1 MKKFSIENIVLWLKN
16 GKQRVLKFE
25 PDKVNVITGESNT
38 GKSAILEIVDYCL
51 FASSPQ
57 ISDSIINEN
66 VEWYGLKFLINDK
79 IYTIARKSFTRV
91 VSNEYYFSSIGN
103 IPKEFPVSNNTESA
117 LKPIIETEF
126 SINSITKFTY
136 GGNQLKLGSK
146 ISLRYFLMFNT
157 ISQDIITESRDIYF
171 DKQDNSRYKEALPRI
186 FDIATGI
193 ESVENIIFKER
204 KEQLEKKLILLEK
217 KSSKIESH
225 RSIFREEQDEILR
238 ISREFDLINSN
249 DNDQAIKELK
259 QVVINKKGNSGY
271 DSSERDEL
279 ERGRNLVKRKINN
292 LKKLKSEYNIY
303 KKNLKTIQ
311 DSLAPIDYLKNKV
324 EVRTDYFECIMV
336 TLERELKEI
345 KDVNKKVTPID
356 KQVDDEILE
365 LNIQLESINL
375 KLETLP
381 KKISIT
387 ESDEQKLIFIGRVAE
402 KFDLYSNPND
412 SQNKYQ
418 EQIGNLE
425 EEIAQIPIVDTEKSK
440 LLTIGLIEEVVLN
453 YMQNYGEVLGNY
465 KDYYPLFDY
474 KEKSLKL
481 RKPRSTKI
489 ENKIGSSSN
498 HMFLHLFFSLAI
510 HEIIFINKVPYVP
523 PFLVIDQPSRPY
535 YGRDNSTRKIVDDI
549 SSDDSKIR
557 QAFVLLNEYIRNRL
571 ENSGHFQMIVF
582 EHIEP
587 DSFED
592 LDYIHLVEEFRDG
605 NALIPDNF
613 LID

>member
-204 KEQLEKKLILLEK
+204 KEQLEKKIILLEK

>member
-1 MKKFSIENIVLWLKN
+1 MKKFSIEKIVLWLKN
-16 GKQRVLKFE
+16 GKQRILKFE

-79 IYTIARKSFTRV
+79 TYTIARKSFTRV
-91 VSNEYYFSSIGN
+91 ASNEYYFSSIGN

-126 SINSITKFTY
+126 SINSTTKFTY
-136 GGNQLKLGSK
+136 GSNQLKLGSK

-193 ESVENIIFKER
+193 ESVENILFKER
-204 KEQLEKKLILLEK
+204 KEQLEKKLILLEN
-217 KSSKIESH
+217 KSSKIDSH

-238 ISREFDLINSN
+238 IAREFDLINSS
-249 DNDQAIKELK
+249 DNDQAINELK
-259 QVVINKKGNSGY
+259 QVVSNKKGNSGY

-303 KKNLKTIQ
+303 KKNLKTMQ
-311 DSLAPIDYLKNKV
+311 DSLAPIDYLKDKV
-324 EVRTDYFECIMV
+324 EVRTGYFEYIMV

-345 KDVNKKVTPID
+345 KNINKKVTPID
-356 KQVDDEILE
+356 KQVDDEILA
-365 LNIQLESINL
+365 LNIQLDSINL

-412 SQNKYQ
+412 SPNKYQ
-418 EQIGNLE
+418 EQIDTLE
-425 EEIAQIPIVDTEKSK
+425 EEIVQIPIVDTEKSR
-440 LLTIGLIEEVVLN
+440 LLTIGLIEEVVFN

-465 KDYYPLFDY
+465 ADYHPLFDY

-510 HEIIFINKVPYVP
+510 HEVIFINKAPYVP
-523 PFLVIDQPSRPY
+523 PFLIIDQPSRPY
-535 YGRDNSTRKIVDDI
+535 YGRDNSARKIVENI

-557 QAFVLLNEYIRNRL
+557 QAFVLLNEYIMNRL

-592 LDYIHLVEEFRDG
+592 LDYIHLVEEFKDG
-605 NALIPDNF
+605 NALIPDNL

>member
-66 VEWYGLKFLINDK
+66 VEWYGLKFSINDK
-79 IYTIARKSFTRV
+79 TYTIARKFFTRV

-126 SINSITKFTY
+126 SINSTTKFTY
-136 GGNQLKLGSK
+136 GSNQLKLGSK

-193 ESVENIIFKER
+193 ESVENIIFKEW

-217 KSSKIESH
+217 KSSKINSH
-225 RSIFREEQDEILR
+225 RSLFREEQDEILR
-238 ISREFDLINSN
+238 IAREFDLINSS
-249 DNDQAIKELK
+249 DNDQAINELK
-259 QVVINKKGNSGY
+259 RVVSNKKGNSGY

-345 KDVNKKVTPID
+345 KDINKKVTPID
-356 KQVDDEILE
+356 KQVDDEILA
-365 LNIQLESINL
+365 LNIQLDSINL

-381 KKISIT
+381 KKINIT

-418 EQIGNLE
+418 EQIDTLE
-425 EEIAQIPIVDTEKSK
+425 EEIAQIPIVDTEKSR

-465 KDYYPLFDY
+465 ADYYPLFDY

-510 HEIIFINKVPYVP
+510 HEVIFINKAPYVP

-535 YGRDNSTRKIVDDI
+535 YGRDNSTRKIVDNI

-557 QAFVLLNEYIRNRL
+557 QAFVLLNEYIGNRL

-592 LDYIHLVEEFRDG
+592 LDYIHLVEEFKDG
-605 NALIPDNF
+605 NALIPDDF

>member
-16 GKQRVLKFE
+16 GKQRVLTFE

-79 IYTIARKSFTRV
+79 KYTIARKSFTKV

-103 IPKEFPVSNNTESA
+103 IPKELPVPNNTESA

-126 SINSITKFTY
+126 SINSIIKFTY
-136 GGNQLKLGSK
+136 GSNQLKLGSK

-157 ISQDIITESRDIYF
+157 ISQDIITESRDMYF
-171 DKQDNSRYKEALPRI
+171 DKQDNSRYREALPRI

-193 ESVENIIFKER
+193 ENVENIIFKER

-217 KSSKIESH
+217 KASKIDSH
-225 RSIFREEQDEILR
+225 RSIFLEEQDEILR
-238 ISREFDLINSN
+238 ISREFDLISSS
-249 DNDQAIKELK
+249 DNDQAINELK
-259 QVVINKKGNSGY
+259 QVVSSKKGNSGY
-271 DSSERDEL
+271 NSSERDEL
-279 ERGRNLVKRKINN
+279 ERDRNLIKRKINN
-292 LKKLKSEYNIY
+292 LKKLKGEYNIY
-303 KKNLKTIQ
+303 KKNIKTIQ
-311 DSLAPIDYLKNKV
+311 DSLAPIDYLKSKV
-324 EVRTDYFECIMV
+324 EVRTDCFECIMLN
-336 TLERELKEI
+336 LERELKEI
-345 KDVNKKVTPID
+345 KDINKKVTPID
-356 KQVDDEILE
+356 KQVDDEILA

-381 KKISIT
+381 KKINIT
-387 ESDEQKLIFIGRVAE
+387 ESDEQKLIFIGRVSE

-412 SQNKYQ
+412 SKNKYQ
-418 EQIGNLE
+418 EKIDNLK
-425 EEIAQIPIVDTEKSK
+425 EEISQIPVVDTEKSR

-453 YMQNYGEVLGNY
+453 YMRNYGEVLGNY

-510 HEIIFINKVPYVP
+510 HEVIFINKVPYVP

-557 QAFVLLNEYIRNRL
+557 QAFILLNEYIRNRL
-571 ENSGHFQMIVF
+571 ESSGHFQMIVF

>member
-1 MKKFSIENIVLWLKN
+1 MKKFSIEKIVLWLKN

-79 IYTIARKSFTRV
+79 AYTIARKSFTRV
-91 VSNEYYFSSIGN
+91 ASNEYYFSSIGN
-103 IPKEFPVSNNTESA
+103 IPKKFPVSNNTESA

-126 SINSITKFTY
+126 SINSTTKFTY
-136 GGNQLKLGSK
+136 GSNQLKLGSK

-193 ESVENIIFKER
+193 ESVENILFKER
-204 KEQLEKKLILLEK
+204 KEQLEKKLILLEN
-217 KSSKIESH
+217 KSSKIDSH

-238 ISREFDLINSN
+238 IAREFDLINSS
-249 DNDQAIKELK
+249 DNDQAINELK
-259 QVVINKKGNSGY
+259 QVVSNKKGNSGY

-303 KKNLKTIQ
+303 KKNLKTMQ
-311 DSLAPIDYLKNKV
+311 DSLAPIDYLKDKV
-324 EVRTDYFECIMV
+324 EVRTDYFEYIMV

-345 KDVNKKVTPID
+345 KNINKKVTPID
-356 KQVDDEILE
+356 KQVDDEILA
-365 LNIQLESINL
+365 LNLQLDSINL
-375 KLETLP
+375 KLQTLP

-412 SQNKYQ
+412 SPNKYQ
-418 EQIGNLE
+418 EQIDTLE
-425 EEIAQIPIVDTEKSK
+425 EEIAQIPIVDTEKSR
-440 LLTIGLIEEVVLN
+440 LLTIGLIEEVVFN

-465 KDYYPLFDY
+465 ADYHPLFDY

-510 HEIIFINKVPYVP
+510 HEVIFINKAP
-523 PFLVIDQPSRPY
+523 
-535 YGRDNSTRKIVDDI
+535 
-549 SSDDSKIR
+549 
-557 QAFVLLNEYIRNRL
+557 
-571 ENSGHFQMIVF
+571 
-582 EHIEP
+582 
-587 DSFED
+587 
-592 LDYIHLVEEFRDG
+592 
-605 NALIPDNF
+605 
-613 LID
+613 

>member
-1 MKKFSIENIVLWLKN
+1 MKKFSIEKIVLWLKN
-16 GKQRVLKFE
+16 DKQRVLKFE

-38 GKSAILEIVDYCL
+38 GKSAILDIVDYCL

-66 VEWYGLKFLINDK
+66 VEWYGLKFSINDK
-79 IYTIARKSFTRV
+79 TYTIARKCFTKV

-126 SINSITKFTY
+126 SINSTTKFTY
-136 GGNQLKLGSK
+136 GSNQLKLGSK

-193 ESVENIIFKER
+193 ESVENILFKER
-204 KEQLEKKLILLEK
+204 KEQLEKKLILLEN
-217 KSSKIESH
+217 KSSKIDSH
-225 RSIFREEQDEILR
+225 RSIFREEQDKILR
-238 ISREFDLINSN
+238 TAREFDLISSS
-249 DNDQAIKELK
+249 DNDQAINELK
-259 QVVINKKGNSGY
+259 QVVSNKKFNSGY

-324 EVRTDYFECIMV
+324 EVRTDYFEYIMV
-336 TLERELKEI
+336 TLEKELKEI
-345 KDVNKKVTPID
+345 KNINKKVTPID
-356 KQVDDEILE
+356 KQVDDEILA
-365 LNIQLESINL
+365 LNIQLDYINL

-412 SQNKYQ
+412 YPNKYQ
-418 EQIGNLE
+418 EQIDTLE
-425 EEIAQIPIVDTEKSK
+425 EEIAQIPIVDTEKSR

-465 KDYYPLFDY
+465 EYYYPLFDY

-510 HEIIFINKVPYVP
+510 HEVIFINKAPYVP

-535 YGRDNSTRKIVDDI
+535 YGRDNSTRKIVDNI
-549 SSDDSKIR
+549 SRDDSKIR

-592 LDYIHLVEEFRDG
+592 LDYIHLVEEFKDG

>member
-136 GGNQLKLGSK
+136 GSNQLKLGSK

-204 KEQLEKKLILLEK
+204 KEQLEKKIILLEK

-238 ISREFDLINSN
+238 ISREFDLINSS
-249 DNDQAIKELK
+249 DNDQAINELK

-303 KKNLKTIQ
+303 
-311 DSLAPIDYLKNKV
+311 
-324 EVRTDYFECIMV
+324 
-336 TLERELKEI
+336 
-345 KDVNKKVTPID
+345 
-356 KQVDDEILE
+356 
-365 LNIQLESINL
+365 
-375 KLETLP
+375 
-381 KKISIT
+381 
-387 ESDEQKLIFIGRVAE
+387 
-402 KFDLYSNPND
+402 
-412 SQNKYQ
+412 SQ
-418 EQIGNLE
+418 
-425 EEIAQIPIVDTEKSK
+425 
-440 LLTIGLIEEVVLN
+440 
-453 YMQNYGEVLGNY
+453 
-465 KDYYPLFDY
+465 
-474 KEKSLKL
+474 
-481 RKPRSTKI
+481 
-489 ENKIGSSSN
+489 
-498 HMFLHLFFSLAI
+498 
-510 HEIIFINKVPYVP
+510 
-523 PFLVIDQPSRPY
+523 
-535 YGRDNSTRKIVDDI
+535 
-549 SSDDSKIR
+549 SKIK
-557 QAFVLLNEYIRNRL
+557 
-571 ENSGHFQMIVF
+571 
-582 EHIEP
+582 
-587 DSFED
+587 
-592 LDYIHLVEEFRDG
+592 LVQP
-605 NALIPDNF
+605 IS
-613 LID
+613 

>member
-1 MKKFSIENIVLWLKN
+1 MKKFSIDKIVLWLKN

-25 PDKVNVITGESNT
+25 PDRVNVITGESNT
-38 GKSAILEIVDYCL
+38 GKSAILDIVDYCL

-66 VEWYGLKFLINDK
+66 VEWYGLKFSINDK
-79 IYTIARKSFTRV
+79 TYTIARKYFTKV

-126 SINSITKFTY
+126 SINSTTKFTY
-136 GGNQLKLGSK
+136 GSNQLRLGSK

-193 ESVENIIFKER
+193 ESVENILFKER
-204 KEQLEKKLILLEK
+204 KEQLEKKLILLENK
-217 KSSKIESH
+217 LSKIDSH

-238 ISREFDLINSN
+238 TAREFDLINSS
-249 DNDQAIKELK
+249 DNDQAINELK
-259 QVVINKKGNSGY
+259 QVVSNKKFNSGY
-271 DSSERDEL
+271 GSSERDEL

-324 EVRTDYFECIMV
+324 EVRTDYFEYIMA
-336 TLERELKEI
+336 TLEKELKEI
-345 KDVNKKVTPID
+345 KNINKKVTPID
-356 KQVDDEILE
+356 KQVDDEILA
-365 LNIQLESINL
+365 LNIQLDYINL

-381 KKISIT
+381 KKINIT

-412 SQNKYQ
+412 YPNKYQ
-418 EQIGNLE
+418 EQIDTLE
-425 EEIAQIPIVDTEKSK
+425 EEIAQIPIVDTEKSR

-465 KDYYPLFDY
+465 EYYYPLFDY

-510 HEIIFINKVPYVP
+510 HEVIFINKAPYVP

-535 YGRDNSTRKIVDDI
+535 YGRDNSTRKIVDNI

-592 LDYIHLVEEFRDG
+592 LDYIHLVEEFKDG

>member
-1 MKKFSIENIVLWLKN
+1 MKKFSIEKIVLWLKN

-25 PDKVNVITGESNT
+25 PDRVNVITGESNT
-38 GKSAILEIVDYCL
+38 GKSAILDIVDYCL

-66 VEWYGLKFLINDK
+66 VEWYGLKFSINDK
-79 IYTIARKSFTRV
+79 TYTIARKCFTKV

-126 SINSITKFTY
+126 SINSTTKFTY
-136 GGNQLKLGSK
+136 GSNQLKLGSK

-193 ESVENIIFKER
+193 ESVENILFKER
-204 KEQLEKKLILLEK
+204 KEQLEKKLILLEN
-217 KSSKIESH
+217 KSSKIDSH

-238 ISREFDLINSN
+238 TAREFDLINSS
-249 DNDQAIKELK
+249 DNDQAINELK
-259 QVVINKKGNSGY
+259 QVVSNKKFNSGY

-324 EVRTDYFECIMV
+324 EVRTDYFEYIMA
-336 TLERELKEI
+336 TLEKELKEI
-345 KDVNKKVTPID
+345 KNINKKVTPID
-356 KQVDDEILE
+356 KQVDDEILA
-365 LNIQLESINL
+365 LNIQLDYINL

-412 SQNKYQ
+412 YPNKYQ
-418 EQIGNLE
+418 EQIDTLE
-425 EEIAQIPIVDTEKSK
+425 EEIAQIPIVDTEKSR

-465 KDYYPLFDY
+465 EYYYPLFDY

-510 HEIIFINKVPYVP
+510 HEVIFINKAPYVP

-535 YGRDNSTRKIVDDI
+535 YGRDNSTRKIVDNI

-592 LDYIHLVEEFRDG
+592 LDYIHLVEEFKDG

>member
-1 MKKFSIENIVLWLKN
+1 MKKFSIEKIVLWLKN

-79 IYTIARKSFTRV
+79 TYTIARKSFTRV
-91 VSNEYYFSSIGN
+91 ASNEYYFSSIGN
-103 IPKEFPVSNNTESA
+103 IPKKFPVSNNTESA

-126 SINSITKFTY
+126 SINSTTKFTY
-136 GGNQLKLGSK
+136 GSNQLKLGSK

-193 ESVENIIFKER
+193 ESVENILFKER
-204 KEQLEKKLILLEK
+204 KEQLEKKLILLEN
-217 KSSKIESH
+217 KSSKIDSH

-238 ISREFDLINSN
+238 IAREFDLINSS
-249 DNDQAIKELK
+249 DNDQAINELK
-259 QVVINKKGNSGY
+259 QVVSNKKGNSGY

-303 KKNLKTIQ
+303 KKNLKTMQ
-311 DSLAPIDYLKNKV
+311 DSLAPIDYLKDKV
-324 EVRTDYFECIMV
+324 EVRTDYFEYIMV

-345 KDVNKKVTPID
+345 KNINKKVTPID
-356 KQVDDEILE
+356 KQVDDEILA
-365 LNIQLESINL
+365 LNLQLDSINL
-375 KLETLP
+375 KLQTLP

-412 SQNKYQ
+412 SPNKYQ
-418 EQIGNLE
+418 EQIDTLE
-425 EEIAQIPIVDTEKSK
+425 EEIAQIPIVDTEKSR
-440 LLTIGLIEEVVLN
+440 LLTIGLIEEVVFN

-465 KDYYPLFDY
+465 ADYHPLFDY

-510 HEIIFINKVPYVP
+510 HEVIFINKAPYVP
-523 PFLVIDQPSRPY
+523 PFLIIDQPSRPY
-535 YGRDNSTRKIVDDI
+535 YGRDNSARKIVENI

-557 QAFVLLNEYIRNRL
+557 QAFVLLNEYIMNRL

-592 LDYIHLVEEFRDG
+592 LDYIHLVEEFKDG

>member
-1 MKKFSIENIVLWLKN
+1 MKKFSIEKIVLWLKN

-66 VEWYGLKFLINDK
+66 VEWYGLKFSINDK
-79 IYTIARKSFTRV
+79 TYTIARKCFTKV

-126 SINSITKFTY
+126 SINSTTKFTY
-136 GGNQLKLGSK
+136 GSNQLKLGSK

-193 ESVENIIFKER
+193 ESVENILFKER
-204 KEQLEKKLILLEK
+204 KEQLEKKLILLEN
-217 KSSKIESH
+217 KSSKIDSH

-238 ISREFDLINSN
+238 TAREFDLINSSA
-249 DNDQAIKELK
+249 NDQAINELK
-259 QVVINKKGNSGY
+259 QVVSNKKFNSGY

-324 EVRTDYFECIMV
+324 EVRTDYFEYIMV
-336 TLERELKEI
+336 TLEKELKEI
-345 KDVNKKVTPID
+345 KNINKKVTPID
-356 KQVDDEILE
+356 KQVDDEILA
-365 LNIQLESINL
+365 LNIQLDYINL

-412 SQNKYQ
+412 SPNKYQ
-418 EQIGNLE
+418 EQIDTLE
-425 EEIAQIPIVDTEKSK
+425 EEIAQIPIVDTEKSR

-465 KDYYPLFDY
+465 ANYYPLFDY

-510 HEIIFINKVPYVP
+510 HEVIFINKAPYVP
-523 PFLVIDQPSRPY
+523 PFLIIDQPSRPY
-535 YGRDNSTRKIVDDI
+535 YGRDNSARKIVDNI

-557 QAFVLLNEYIRNRL
+557 QAFVLLNEYIMNRL

-592 LDYIHLVEEFRDG
+592 LDYIHLVEEFKDG

>member
-1 MKKFSIENIVLWLKN
+1 MKKFSIEKIVLWLKN
-16 GKQRVLKFE
+16 GKQRALKFE

-66 VEWYGLKFLINDK
+66 VEWYGLKFSINDK
-79 IYTIARKSFTRV
+79 TYTIARKCFTKV

-126 SINSITKFTY
+126 SINSTTKFTY
-136 GGNQLKLGSK
+136 GSNQLKLGSK

-193 ESVENIIFKER
+193 ESVENILFKER
-204 KEQLEKKLILLEK
+204 KEQLEKKLILLEN
-217 KSSKIESH
+217 KSSKIDSH

-238 ISREFDLINSN
+238 TAREFDLINSSA
-249 DNDQAIKELK
+249 NDQAINELK
-259 QVVINKKGNSGY
+259 QVVSNKKFNSGY

-324 EVRTDYFECIMV
+324 EVRTDYFEYIMV
-336 TLERELKEI
+336 TLEKELKEI
-345 KDVNKKVTPID
+345 KNINKKVTPID
-356 KQVDDEILE
+356 KQVDDEILA
-365 LNIQLESINL
+365 LNIQLDYINL

-412 SQNKYQ
+412 SPNKYQ
-418 EQIGNLE
+418 EQIDTLE
-425 EEIAQIPIVDTEKSK
+425 EEIAQIPIVDTEKSR

-465 KDYYPLFDY
+465 ANYHPLFDY

-510 HEIIFINKVPYVP
+510 HEVIFINKAPYVP
-523 PFLVIDQPSRPY
+523 PFLIIDQPSRPY
-535 YGRDNSTRKIVDDI
+535 YGRDNSARKIVDNI

-557 QAFVLLNEYIRNRL
+557 QAFVLLNEYIMNRL

-592 LDYIHLVEEFRDG
+592 LDYIHLVEEFKDG

>member
-1 MKKFSIENIVLWLKN
+1 MKKFSIEKIVLWLKN

-25 PDKVNVITGESNT
+25 PDRVNVITGESNT
-38 GKSAILEIVDYCL
+38 GKSAILDIVDYCL

-66 VEWYGLKFLINDK
+66 VEWYGLKFSINDK
-79 IYTIARKSFTRV
+79 TYTIARKCFTKV

-126 SINSITKFTY
+126 SINSTTKFTY
-136 GGNQLKLGSK
+136 GSNQLKLGSK

-193 ESVENIIFKER
+193 ESVENILFKER
-204 KEQLEKKLILLEK
+204 KEQLEKKLILLEN
-217 KSSKIESH
+217 KSSKIDSH

-238 ISREFDLINSN
+238 TAREFDLINSS
-249 DNDQAIKELK
+249 DNDQAINELK
-259 QVVINKKGNSGY
+259 QVVSNKKFNSGY

-324 EVRTDYFECIMV
+324 EVRTDYFEYIMA
-336 TLERELKEI
+336 TLEKELKEI
-345 KDVNKKVTPID
+345 KNINKKVTPID
-356 KQVDDEILE
+356 KQVDDEILA
-365 LNIQLESINL
+365 LNIQLDYINL

-412 SQNKYQ
+412 YSNKYQ
-418 EQIGNLE
+418 EQIDTLE
-425 EEIAQIPIVDTEKSK
+425 EEIAQIPIVDTEKSR

-465 KDYYPLFDY
+465 EYYYPLFDY

-510 HEIIFINKVPYVP
+510 HEVIFINKAPYVP

-535 YGRDNSTRKIVDDI
+535 YGRDNSTRKIVDNI

-592 LDYIHLVEEFRDG
+592 LDYIHLVEEFKDG